1 MRQMQKNNKEEPLSI
16 ILFFIDGIGLGSKNS
31 QINPFACYPVPYFQV
46 HGGENSFPIAGS
58 LFETDPFMGVSG
70 LPQSATGQT
79 AIFTGY
85 NAPQICGRHV
95 SGFPSFSL
103 RPYLLEKSILKLTKQ
118 AGFRSAL
125 INTYTQDY
133 LSKIFDKRGMRL
145 MSATTMMNY
154 GAENDFFTIEDFL
167 EERSLYMDITG
178 WFLQQQ
184 GLINEQISAKA
195 AGRRLVNISHAYDLI
210 VFEYF
215 LTDKVGHDGN
225 MYLAKKILQHLS
237 DFLDGVWE
245 ELNVEKQLFIMT
257 SDHGN
262 FEDLSTFSHT
272 KNLVG
277 SIAYGKQA
285 EWFAQ
290 NSFALHDIARNILLL
305 KNITWQED
313 FLSHTKEY
321 NG

>member
-1 MRQMQKNNKEEPLSI
+1 MKKNNKEEQLSI
-16 ILFFIDGIGLGSKNS
+16 ILFFVDGIGLGSNDP
-31 QINPFACYPVPYFQV
+31 QINPFAFYSSPYFQV
-46 HGGENSFPIAGS
+46 HGGKDSLPVDGY

-125 INTYTQDY
+125 VNTYTQDY
-133 LSKIFDKRGMRL
+133 LTKIFGKRGMRL

-154 GAENDFFTIEDFL
+154 GAENHFFTIEDFL

-178 WFLQQQ
+178 WFLQQE
-184 GLINEQISAKA
+184 GLLDKQISAKE
-195 AGRRLVNISHAYDLI
+195 AGRRLVNISRDYDLI

-215 LTDKVGHDGN
+215 LTDRVGHDGD
-225 MYLAKKILQHLS
+225 MKLAKKILQHLS

-245 ELNVEKQLFIMT
+245 DLNLEKQLFIMT

-277 SIAYGKQA
+277 SITYGKKAQ
-285 EWFAQ
+285 WLAQ
-290 NSFALHDIARNILLL
+290 NSFALYDIARNILSL
-305 KNITWQED
+305 KNITWQKN
-313 FLSHTKEY
+313 FLPPAKE
-321 NG
+321 